1 MISKFQTSSRI
12 TKGKMGC
19 SEILFSTDEWV
30 RGPGVTR
37 FTPVLISQTS
47 QLALESN
54 KHTNCFIFILHKTV
68 DKLDWV
74 GEGKTE
80 IVENFLRSSILAGIS
95 DDSLEAAARV
105 ITNTSKGGK
114 FGDEQ

>member
-1 MISKFQTSSRI
+1 
-12 TKGKMGC
+12 MGG
-19 SEILFSTDEWV
+19 SEILFSTDKWV
-30 RGPGVTR
+30 RELGVTR
-37 FTPVLISQTS
+37 FTPVLINRIS
-47 QLALESN
+47 QLVLESN

-114 FGDEQ
+114 LGDER

>member
-1 MISKFQTSSRI
+1 M
-12 TKGKMGC
+12 
-19 SEILFSTDEWV
+19 
-30 RGPGVTR
+30 
-37 FTPVLISQTS
+37 LISQTS

-54 KHTNCFIFILHKTV
+54 KHTNCFNFILHKTV

-95 DDSLEAAARV
+95 DGSLEAAVRV
-105 ITNTSKGGK
+105 ITNTSKGEENWGMNN
-114 FGDEQ
+114 GGTP